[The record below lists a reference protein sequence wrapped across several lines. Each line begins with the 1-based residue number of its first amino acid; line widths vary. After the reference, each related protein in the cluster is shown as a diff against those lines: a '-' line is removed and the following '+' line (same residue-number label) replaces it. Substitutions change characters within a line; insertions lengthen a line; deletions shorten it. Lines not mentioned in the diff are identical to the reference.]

1 MLLRISLIVAILAG
15 IGAGVVSYL
24 EVSDKIPVLVK
35 QRDDEQTAKKQAQGE
50 LATTK
55 TTLKKTQGELTQTQT
70 ELAETKT
77 DRDKQIAR
85 ADAQNKRAD
94 VLADKLTKTTA
105 ERDEAQNDLA
115 SFKSIGLTPEQ
126 VVKLSKNLKD
136 ANLEI
141 EAVNGEKTVL
151 VRNVAKLKAEL
162 AKYVGPATFV
172 PLRADLHGKILVVDP
187 KWDFVVLDIGEDQGV
202 IQDGELLVSRAGK
215 LVAKIVVRSV
225 QKDRC
230 IANLIP
236 GWKLGEMIEGDF
248 VTPAHPAS

>member
-1 MLLRISLIVAILAG
+1 MLLRIFLVVAILAG
-15 IGAGVVSYL
+15 LGAGVVSYL

-35 QRDDEQTAKKQAQGE
+35 QRDDEHTAKVSEITAH
-50 LATTK
+50 TK
-55 TTLKKTQGELTQTQT
+55 TKTELKKTQGELTQTQT
-70 ELAETKT
+70 ELADTKK
-77 DRDKQIAR
+77 DRDAQIAR

-94 VLADKLTKTTA
+94 TLADKLTKTTA

-115 SFKSIGLTPEQ
+115 SYKGTGLSPDQ
-126 VVKLSKNLKD
+126 VAKLNKDLKNSR
-136 ANLEI
+136 LEI
-141 EAVNGEKTVL
+141 EAISGEKVVL
-151 VRNVAKLKAEL
+151 LKTITKLTNEL
-162 AKYVGPATFV
+162 AKYIGPTEYV
-172 PLRADLHGKILVVDP
+172 RLRADLKGKILVVDP

-202 IQDGELLVSRAGK
+202 IQDGEMLVSRQGK
-215 LVAKIVVRSV
+215 LVAKVVVRSV